1 MWSLHYLEVEMV
13 KRSESE
19 EISDAEATR
28 LYTWLTNTAGTQLQ
42 EIAGGTL
49 DAPVHSRLSV
59 ETLRE
64 IERVAGLLADR
75 NADAEEVED
84 PSLTPF
90 DQLPEKAQKAVKEAE
105 KQGEESPYDTPSEQH
120 LSQVERQD
128 QISGQVTPE
137 PPVPPKASDAKAEA
151 QQPKGNK

>member
-1 MWSLHYLEVEMV
+1 MV

-49 DAPVHSRLSV
+49 DAPKHSRLSV

-75 NADAEEVED
+75 NADAEEIED
-84 PSLTPF
+84 PALTPF
-90 DQLPEKAQKAVKEAE
+90 DQLPEEAQKAVKEAE
-105 KQGEESPYDTPSEQH
+105 KQGEESPYDKASEQH
-120 LSQVERQD
+120 LSQVERSD

-137 PPVPPKASDAKAEA
+137 PPV
-151 QQPKGNK
+151 QPKQSEPQKTAEPQKQQGNK

>member
-1 MWSLHYLEVEMV
+1 MV

-49 DAPVHSRLSV
+49 DAPKHSRLSV

-75 NADAEEVED
+75 NADAEEIED
-84 PSLTPF
+84 PALTPF
-90 DQLPEKAQKAVKEAE
+90 DQLPEEAQKAVKEAE
-105 KQGEESPYDTPSEQH
+105 KQGEESPYDKASEQH
-120 LSQVERQD
+120 LSQVERSD

-137 PPVPPKASDAKAEA
+137 PPVQPKQSEPQKTAEA
-151 QQPKGNK
+151 PKQQDRK